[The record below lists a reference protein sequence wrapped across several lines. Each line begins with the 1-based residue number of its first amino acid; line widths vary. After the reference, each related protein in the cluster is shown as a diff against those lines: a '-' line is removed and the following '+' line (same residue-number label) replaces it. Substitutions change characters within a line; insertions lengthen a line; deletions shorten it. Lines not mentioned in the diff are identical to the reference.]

1 MTLAGLLVFAAAYAL
16 AVASPG
22 PGIAA
27 VVGQVLGRGIRA
39 APALVAGILIG
50 DLIWFTCAALGLA
63 ALAQAYAGIFLAI
76 KWVGVAY
83 LAFLAWK
90 MWTSPVDALQASAD
104 RKDISHVQL
113 FISGLSLT
121 LGNPKAI
128 AFFMAL
134 LPAIVDLAAVKRGGL
149 RRGGAPH
156 RHHPAHRSAGL
167 CVLRPRGA
175 RRVPQP
181 AGLEGTKPRVRHR
194 DRRRCSR
201 HCRPQ
206 LIRPPGRSRRESWA
220 GRPACRRRPWRHCRS
235 PSSADH
241 RHCSRS

>member
-27 VVGQVLGRGIRA
+27 VVGQVLGRGIRT
-39 APALVAGILIG
+39 APSLIAGILTG

-83 LAFLAWK
+83 LVFLAWK

-104 RKDISHVQL
+104 RKDISHGQL

-134 LPAIVDLAAVKRGGL
+134 LPAIVDLAQLSVAGFAEVALLIAIILPTVLLGYALFAHAARG
-149 RRGGAPH
+149 
-156 RHHPAHRSAGL
+156 
-167 CVLRPRGA
+167 VF
-175 RRVPQP
+175 
-181 AGLEGTKPRVRHR
+181 
-194 DRRRCSR
+194 
-201 HCRPQ
+201 
-206 LIRPPGRSRRESWA
+206 
-220 GRPACRRRPWRHCRS
+220 RS
-235 PSSADH
+235 PRAIKTLNRVSGTAIAGAAAAIAV
-241 RHCSRS
+241 RN

>member
-27 VVGQVLGRGIRA
+27 VVGQVLGRGIRT
-39 APALVAGILIG
+39 APSLIAGILIG

-63 ALAQAYAGIFLAI
+63 ALAQAYAGVFLAI

-83 LAFLAWK
+83 LMFLAWR

-104 RKDISHVQL
+104 RKDISHGQL

-134 LPAIVDLAAVKRGGL
+134 LPAIVDLAQLSVAGFAEVALLIAIILPTVLLGYALFAHAARG
-149 RRGGAPH
+149 
-156 RHHPAHRSAGL
+156 
-167 CVLRPRGA
+167 VF
-175 RRVPQP
+175 
-181 AGLEGTKPRVRHR
+181 
-194 DRRRCSR
+194 
-201 HCRPQ
+201 
-206 LIRPPGRSRRESWA
+206 
-220 GRPACRRRPWRHCRS
+220 RS
-235 PSSADH
+235 PRALKTLNRVSGTAIAGAAAVIAV
-241 RHCSRS
+241 RN

>member
-27 VVGQVLGRGIRA
+27 VVGQVLGRGIRT

-134 LPAIVDLAAVKRGGL
+134 LPAIVDLGQLSVAGFAEVALLIAIILPAVLMGYAFFAHAARGVFRSPRALKTLNRVSGTAIAGAAAVI
-149 RRGGAPH
+149 A
-156 RHHPAHRSAGL
+156 
-167 CVLRPRGA
+167 
-175 RRVPQP
+175 
-181 AGLEGTKPRVRHR
+181 VRN
-194 DRRRCSR
+194 
-201 HCRPQ
+201 
-206 LIRPPGRSRRESWA
+206 
-220 GRPACRRRPWRHCRS
+220 
-235 PSSADH
+235 
-241 RHCSRS
+241 

>member
-27 VVGQVLGRGIRA
+27 VVGQVLGRGIRT
-39 APALVAGILIG
+39 APSLIAGILIG

-63 ALAQAYAGIFLAI
+63 ALAQAYAGVFLAI

-104 RKDISHVQL
+104 RKDISHGQL

-134 LPAIVDLAAVKRGGL
+134 LPAIVDLAQLSVAGFAEVALLIAIILPTVLLGYALFAHAARG
-149 RRGGAPH
+149 
-156 RHHPAHRSAGL
+156 
-167 CVLRPRGA
+167 VF
-175 RRVPQP
+175 
-181 AGLEGTKPRVRHR
+181 
-194 DRRRCSR
+194 
-201 HCRPQ
+201 
-206 LIRPPGRSRRESWA
+206 
-220 GRPACRRRPWRHCRS
+220 RS
-235 PSSADH
+235 PRAMKTLNRVSGTAIAGAAAAIAV
-241 RHCSRS
+241 RN

>member
-27 VVGQVLGRGIRA
+27 VVGQVLGRGSRV
-39 APALVAGILIG
+39 APALGAGILIG

-113 FISGLSLT
+113 FIGGLSLT

-134 LPAIVDLAAVKRGGL
+134 LPAIVDLGQLSVAGFAEVALLIAIILPAVLMGYAFFAHAARGVFRSPRALKTLNRVSGTAIAGAAAVI
-149 RRGGAPH
+149 A
-156 RHHPAHRSAGL
+156 
-167 CVLRPRGA
+167 
-175 RRVPQP
+175 
-181 AGLEGTKPRVRHR
+181 VRN
-194 DRRRCSR
+194 
-201 HCRPQ
+201 
-206 LIRPPGRSRRESWA
+206 
-220 GRPACRRRPWRHCRS
+220 
-235 PSSADH
+235 
-241 RHCSRS
+241 

>member
-27 VVGQVLGRGIRA
+27 VVGQVLGRGIRT
-39 APALVAGILIG
+39 APSLIAGILTG

-63 ALAQAYAGIFLAI
+63 ALAQAYAGVFLAI

-83 LAFLAWK
+83 LVFLAWK

-104 RKDISHVQL
+104 RKDISHGQL

-134 LPAIVDLAAVKRGGL
+134 LPAIVDLAQLSVAGFAEVALLIAIILPTVLLGYALFAHAARG
-149 RRGGAPH
+149 
-156 RHHPAHRSAGL
+156 
-167 CVLRPRGA
+167 VF
-175 RRVPQP
+175 
-181 AGLEGTKPRVRHR
+181 
-194 DRRRCSR
+194 
-201 HCRPQ
+201 
-206 LIRPPGRSRRESWA
+206 
-220 GRPACRRRPWRHCRS
+220 RS
-235 PSSADH
+235 PRAMKTLNRVSGTAIAGAAAAIAV
-241 RHCSRS
+241 RN

>member
-27 VVGQVLGRGIRA
+27 VVGQVLGRGIRT
-39 APALVAGILIG
+39 APSLIAGILTG

-104 RKDISHVQL
+104 RKDISHGQL

-134 LPAIVDLAAVKRGGL
+134 LPAIVDLAQLSVAGFAEVALLIAIILPAVLMGYAFFAHAARG
-149 RRGGAPH
+149 
-156 RHHPAHRSAGL
+156 
-167 CVLRPRGA
+167 VF
-175 RRVPQP
+175 
-181 AGLEGTKPRVRHR
+181 
-194 DRRRCSR
+194 
-201 HCRPQ
+201 
-206 LIRPPGRSRRESWA
+206 
-220 GRPACRRRPWRHCRS
+220 RS
-235 PSSADH
+235 PRALKALNRVSGTAIAGAAAVIAV
-241 RHCSRS
+241 RN

>member
-27 VVGQVLGRGIRA
+27 VVGQVLGRGIRT
-39 APALVAGILIG
+39 APSLIAGILTG

-83 LAFLAWK
+83 LVFLAWK
-90 MWTSPVDALQASAD
+90 MWTSPVDALQTSAD
-104 RKDISHVQL
+104 RKDISHGQL

-134 LPAIVDLAAVKRGGL
+134 LPAIVDLAQLSVAGFAEVALLIAIILPTVLLGYALFAHAARG
-149 RRGGAPH
+149 
-156 RHHPAHRSAGL
+156 
-167 CVLRPRGA
+167 VF
-175 RRVPQP
+175 
-181 AGLEGTKPRVRHR
+181 
-194 DRRRCSR
+194 
-201 HCRPQ
+201 
-206 LIRPPGRSRRESWA
+206 
-220 GRPACRRRPWRHCRS
+220 RS
-235 PSSADH
+235 PRAMKTLNRVSGAAIAGAAAAIAV
-241 RHCSRS
+241 RN

>member
-27 VVGQVLGRGIRA
+27 VVGQVLGRGIRT
-39 APALVAGILIG
+39 APSLIAGILIG

-63 ALAQAYAGIFLAI
+63 ALAQAYAGVFLAI

-83 LAFLAWK
+83 LVSLAWK
-90 MWTSPVDALQASAD
+90 MWTSPVDALQTSAD
-104 RKDISHVQL
+104 RKDISHGQL

-134 LPAIVDLAAVKRGGL
+134 LPAIVDLAQLSVAGFAEVALLIAIILPTVLLGYALFAHAARG
-149 RRGGAPH
+149 
-156 RHHPAHRSAGL
+156 
-167 CVLRPRGA
+167 VF
-175 RRVPQP
+175 
-181 AGLEGTKPRVRHR
+181 
-194 DRRRCSR
+194 
-201 HCRPQ
+201 
-206 LIRPPGRSRRESWA
+206 
-220 GRPACRRRPWRHCRS
+220 RS
-235 PSSADH
+235 PRAMKTLNRVSGTAIAGAAAAIAV
-241 RHCSRS
+241 RN

>member
-27 VVGQVLGRGIRA
+27 VVGQVLGRGIRT
-39 APALVAGILIG
+39 APSLIAGILTG

-63 ALAQAYAGIFLAI
+63 ALAQAYAGVFLAI

-83 LAFLAWK
+83 LVSLAWK

-104 RKDISHVQL
+104 RKDISHGQL

-134 LPAIVDLAAVKRGGL
+134 LPAIVDLAQLSVAGFAEVALLIAIILPTVLLGYALFAHAARG
-149 RRGGAPH
+149 
-156 RHHPAHRSAGL
+156 
-167 CVLRPRGA
+167 VF
-175 RRVPQP
+175 
-181 AGLEGTKPRVRHR
+181 
-194 DRRRCSR
+194 
-201 HCRPQ
+201 
-206 LIRPPGRSRRESWA
+206 
-220 GRPACRRRPWRHCRS
+220 RS
-235 PSSADH
+235 PRAMKTLNRVSGTAIAGAAAAIAV
-241 RHCSRS
+241 RN

>member
-27 VVGQVLGRGIRA
+27 VVGQVLGRGIRT
-39 APALVAGILIG
+39 APSLIAGILTG

-83 LAFLAWK
+83 LVFLAWK

-104 RKDISHVQL
+104 RKDISHGQL
-113 FISGLSLT
+113 FISGLSVT

-134 LPAIVDLAAVKRGGL
+134 LPAIVDLAQLSVAGFAEVALLIAIILPTVLLGYALFAHAARG
-149 RRGGAPH
+149 
-156 RHHPAHRSAGL
+156 
-167 CVLRPRGA
+167 VF
-175 RRVPQP
+175 
-181 AGLEGTKPRVRHR
+181 
-194 DRRRCSR
+194 
-201 HCRPQ
+201 
-206 LIRPPGRSRRESWA
+206 
-220 GRPACRRRPWRHCRS
+220 RS
-235 PSSADH
+235 PRAMKTLNRVSGTAIAGAAAAIAV
-241 RHCSRS
+241 RN

>member
-27 VVGQVLGRGIRA
+27 VVGQVLGRGIRT
-39 APALVAGILIG
+39 APSLIAGILTG

-83 LAFLAWK
+83 LVFLAWK

-104 RKDISHVQL
+104 RKDISHGQL

-134 LPAIVDLAAVKRGGL
+134 LPAIVDLAQLSEEDFKQHFAGTPLLRTK
-149 RRGGAPH
+149 RRGLLRNVAVALGNWGTVEAREVLQKLANDPDPLIEEH
-156 RHHPAHRSAGL
+156 AAWGLSQPSAST
-167 CVLRPRGA
+167 
-175 RRVPQP
+175 
-181 AGLEGTKPRVRHR
+181 E
-194 DRRRCSR
+194 
-201 HCRPQ
+201 
-206 LIRPPGRSRRESWA
+206 
-220 GRPACRRRPWRHCRS
+220 
-235 PSSADH
+235 
-241 RHCSRS
+241 

>member
-27 VVGQVLGRGIRA
+27 VVGQVLGRGIRT
-39 APALVAGILIG
+39 APSLIAGILIG

-83 LAFLAWK
+83 LVFLAWK

-104 RKDISHVQL
+104 RKDISHGQL
-113 FISGLSLT
+113 FISGLALT

-134 LPAIVDLAAVKRGGL
+134 LPAIVDLAQLSVAGFAEVALLIAIILPTVLLGYALFAHAARG
-149 RRGGAPH
+149 
-156 RHHPAHRSAGL
+156 
-167 CVLRPRGA
+167 VF
-175 RRVPQP
+175 
-181 AGLEGTKPRVRHR
+181 
-194 DRRRCSR
+194 
-201 HCRPQ
+201 
-206 LIRPPGRSRRESWA
+206 
-220 GRPACRRRPWRHCRS
+220 RS
-235 PSSADH
+235 PRAMKTLNRVSGTAIAGAAAAIAV
-241 RHCSRS
+241 RN

>member
-27 VVGQVLGRGIRA
+27 VVGQVLGRGIRT
-39 APALVAGILIG
+39 APALIAGILIG

-83 LAFLAWK
+83 LVFLAWK

-104 RKDISHVQL
+104 RKDISHGQL

-134 LPAIVDLAAVKRGGL
+134 LPAIVDLAQLSVAGFAEVALLIAIILPTVLLGYALFAHAARG
-149 RRGGAPH
+149 
-156 RHHPAHRSAGL
+156 
-167 CVLRPRGA
+167 VF
-175 RRVPQP
+175 
-181 AGLEGTKPRVRHR
+181 
-194 DRRRCSR
+194 
-201 HCRPQ
+201 
-206 LIRPPGRSRRESWA
+206 
-220 GRPACRRRPWRHCRS
+220 RS
-235 PSSADH
+235 PRAMKTLNRVSGTAIAGAAAAIAV
-241 RHCSRS
+241 RN

>member
-27 VVGQVLGRGIRA
+27 VVGQVLGRGIRT
-39 APALVAGILIG
+39 APSLIAGILIG

-63 ALAQAYAGIFLAI
+63 ALAQAYAGVFLAI

-83 LAFLAWK
+83 LVFLAWK

-104 RKDISHVQL
+104 RKDISHGQL

-134 LPAIVDLAAVKRGGL
+134 LPAIVDLAQLSVAGFAEVALLIAIILPTVLLGYALFAHAARG
-149 RRGGAPH
+149 
-156 RHHPAHRSAGL
+156 
-167 CVLRPRGA
+167 VF
-175 RRVPQP
+175 
-181 AGLEGTKPRVRHR
+181 
-194 DRRRCSR
+194 
-201 HCRPQ
+201 
-206 LIRPPGRSRRESWA
+206 
-220 GRPACRRRPWRHCRS
+220 RS
-235 PSSADH
+235 PRAMKTLNRVSGTAIAGAAAAIAV
-241 RHCSRS
+241 RN

>member
-27 VVGQVLGRGIRA
+27 VVGQVLGRGIRT
-39 APALVAGILIG
+39 APSLIAGILTG

-63 ALAQAYAGIFLAI
+63 ALAQAYAGVFLAI
-76 KWVGVAY
+76 KWVGVAF
-83 LAFLAWK
+83 LVFLAWK

-104 RKDISHVQL
+104 RKDISHGQL

-134 LPAIVDLAAVKRGGL
+134 LPAIVDLAQLSVAGFAEVALLIAIILPTVLLGYELFAHAARG
-149 RRGGAPH
+149 
-156 RHHPAHRSAGL
+156 
-167 CVLRPRGA
+167 VF
-175 RRVPQP
+175 
-181 AGLEGTKPRVRHR
+181 
-194 DRRRCSR
+194 
-201 HCRPQ
+201 
-206 LIRPPGRSRRESWA
+206 
-220 GRPACRRRPWRHCRS
+220 RS
-235 PSSADH
+235 PRAMKTLNRVSGTAIAGAAAAIAV
-241 RHCSRS
+241 RN

>member
-27 VVGQVLGRGIRA
+27 VVGQVLGRGIRT
-39 APALVAGILIG
+39 APSLIAGILTG

-83 LAFLAWK
+83 LVFLAWK

-104 RKDISHVQL
+104 RKDISHGQL

-134 LPAIVDLAAVKRGGL
+134 LPAIVDLAQLSVAGFAEVALLIAIILPTVLLGYALFAHAARG
-149 RRGGAPH
+149 
-156 RHHPAHRSAGL
+156 
-167 CVLRPRGA
+167 VF
-175 RRVPQP
+175 
-181 AGLEGTKPRVRHR
+181 
-194 DRRRCSR
+194 
-201 HCRPQ
+201 
-206 LIRPPGRSRRESWA
+206 
-220 GRPACRRRPWRHCRS
+220 RS
-235 PSSADH
+235 PRAMKTLNRVSGTAIAGAAAAIAV
-241 RHCSRS
+241 RN

>member
-27 VVGQVLGRGIRA
+27 VVGQVLGRGIRT

-50 DLIWFTCAALGLA
+50 DLIWLTCAALGLA

-113 FISGLSLT
+113 FTSGLSLT

-134 LPAIVDLAAVKRGGL
+134 LPAIVDLGQLSVAGFAEVALLIAIILPAVLMGYAFFAHAARGVFRSPRALKTLNRVSGTAIAGAAAVI
-149 RRGGAPH
+149 A
-156 RHHPAHRSAGL
+156 
-167 CVLRPRGA
+167 
-175 RRVPQP
+175 
-181 AGLEGTKPRVRHR
+181 VRN
-194 DRRRCSR
+194 
-201 HCRPQ
+201 
-206 LIRPPGRSRRESWA
+206 
-220 GRPACRRRPWRHCRS
+220 
-235 PSSADH
+235 
-241 RHCSRS
+241 

>member
-27 VVGQVLGRGIRA
+27 VVGQVLGRGIRT
-39 APALVAGILIG
+39 APSLIAGILIG

-63 ALAQAYAGIFLAI
+63 ALAQAYAGVFLAI

-104 RKDISHVQL
+104 RKDISHGQL

-134 LPAIVDLAAVKRGGL
+134 LPAIVDLAQLSVAGFAEVALLIAIILPTVLLGYALFAHAARG
-149 RRGGAPH
+149 
-156 RHHPAHRSAGL
+156 
-167 CVLRPRGA
+167 VF
-175 RRVPQP
+175 
-181 AGLEGTKPRVRHR
+181 
-194 DRRRCSR
+194 
-201 HCRPQ
+201 
-206 LIRPPGRSRRESWA
+206 
-220 GRPACRRRPWRHCRS
+220 RS
-235 PSSADH
+235 PRALKTLNRVSGTAIAGAAAVIAV
-241 RHCSRS
+241 RN

>member
-113 FISGLSLT
+113 FISGMSLT

-134 LPAIVDLAAVKRGGL
+134 LPAIVDLGQLSVAGFAEVALLIATILPAVLMGYAFFAHAARGVFRSPRALKALNRVSGTAIAGAAAVI
-149 RRGGAPH
+149 A
-156 RHHPAHRSAGL
+156 
-167 CVLRPRGA
+167 
-175 RRVPQP
+175 
-181 AGLEGTKPRVRHR
+181 VRN
-194 DRRRCSR
+194 
-201 HCRPQ
+201 
-206 LIRPPGRSRRESWA
+206 
-220 GRPACRRRPWRHCRS
+220 
-235 PSSADH
+235 
-241 RHCSRS
+241 

>member
-1 MTLAGLLVFAAAYAL
+1 MTLAGLLVFAVAYAL

-27 VVGQVLGRGIRA
+27 VVGQVLGRGIRT

-63 ALAQAYAGIFLAI
+63 ALAQAYAGVFLAI

-113 FISGLSLT
+113 FTSGLSLT

-128 AFFMAL
+128 AFFVAL
-134 LPAIVDLAAVKRGGL
+134 LPSIIDLDRMTLAGFAEVALLIAIILPAVLMAYAVFAHAARGFFRSTRAMRNLNRVSGTAIAGAAAAIAT
-149 RRGGAPH
+149 RG
-156 RHHPAHRSAGL
+156 
-167 CVLRPRGA
+167 
-175 RRVPQP
+175 
-181 AGLEGTKPRVRHR
+181 
-194 DRRRCSR
+194 
-201 HCRPQ
+201 
-206 LIRPPGRSRRESWA
+206 
-220 GRPACRRRPWRHCRS
+220 
-235 PSSADH
+235 
-241 RHCSRS
+241 

>member
-27 VVGQVLGRGIRA
+27 VVGQVLGRGIRT
-39 APALVAGILIG
+39 APSLIAGILTG

-83 LAFLAWK
+83 LVFLAWK

-104 RKDISHVQL
+104 RKDISHGQL

-134 LPAIVDLAAVKRGGL
+134 LPAIVDLAQLSVAGVAEVALLIAIILPTVLLGYALFAHAARG
-149 RRGGAPH
+149 
-156 RHHPAHRSAGL
+156 
-167 CVLRPRGA
+167 VF
-175 RRVPQP
+175 
-181 AGLEGTKPRVRHR
+181 
-194 DRRRCSR
+194 
-201 HCRPQ
+201 
-206 LIRPPGRSRRESWA
+206 
-220 GRPACRRRPWRHCRS
+220 RS
-235 PSSADH
+235 PRAMKTLNRVSGTAIAGAAAAIAV
-241 RHCSRS
+241 RN